1 VKCFFSEENMDRIQR
16 QIKREVFRLSR
27 GKYRLVVDQDE
38 FTLLEKMKFVYGD
51 YGKYLPNNIV
61 RQVKKLNEFTLDYIM
76 PSIMTA
82 IKQDQAYLKENVL
95 E

>member
-1 VKCFFSEENMDRIQR
+1 
-16 QIKREVFRLSR
+16 
-27 GKYRLVVDQDE
+27 
-38 FTLLEKMKFVYGD
+38 MKFVYGD

-82 IKQDQAYLKENVL
+82 IKQDQAYLKEIGVL
-95 E
+95 